1 MKWFIFDW
9 ETTGLILNTQRPL
22 NKQPHGIELYGCI
35 LDTETFEIL
44 DEIDTFLDPGVP
56 ISAEITKITGITA
69 EMVVG
74 APKFDAIADRLRGLI
89 EGADA
94 VLAHNLSY
102 DKPLT
107 DFEFA
112 RIGQSL
118 EWPQLLCSLEATE
131 WLKGFRLS
139 LSALHEELFGEPF
152 TGAHRAAVDVQALT
166 RCVVEMIK
174 RGWL

>member
-1 MKWFIFDW
+1 LKWFVFDW
-9 ETTGLILNTQRPL
+9 ETTGLIANTQRPL
-22 NKQPHGIELYGCI
+22 TKQPHGIELYGCV
-35 LDTETFEIL
+35 LDTETFAIM

-56 ISAEITKITGITA
+56 ITAEITKITGITA
-69 EMVVG
+69 EMLVG
-74 APKFDAIADRLRGLI
+74 APKFDQIADRLRGLI
-89 EGADA
+89 EGSDA

-112 RIGQSL
+112 RINQGLQ
-118 EWPQLLCSLEATE
+118 WPQLICSLEATE
-131 WLKGFRLS
+131 FVKGYRLS
-139 LSALHEELFGEPF
+139 LTALHEELFGEPF
-152 TGAHRAAVDVQALT
+152 TGQHRAKQDVQALT